1 MRYLQPINSIG
12 WCGFDRFLENI
23 CEAKDLRM
31 IRTSPLKWMKSYWFE
46 KRENIFGA
54 QQDFCYVSTCNS
66 TNVGTFG
73 ELKEER
79 KMHHGG
85 SYCYIHSH
93 LQVKLIIQNL
103 GFFYFQSLMN
113 ESNILNAWEYLRL
126 SMNSVGCFSI
136 IFFLLVKCIYF
147 FDFYVF
153 QHKKVPT
160 VKYIEREGNQTKIV
174 FKI

>member
-1 MRYLQPINSIG
+1 MVSCWFFLKVYKGDYLLLGYLLWAGHIFSDFSYLDIK
-12 WCGFDRFLENI
+12 
-23 CEAKDLRM
+23 KD
-31 IRTSPLKWMKSYWFE
+31 IFE
-46 KRENIFGA
+46 ILA
-54 QQDFCYVSTCNS
+54 CNA
-66 TNVGTFG
+66 TFAITFW

-136 IFFLLVKCIYF
+136 FFFSNWVDF
-147 FDFYVF
+147 FCAFV
-153 QHKKVPT
+153 
-160 VKYIEREGNQTKIV
+160 
-174 FKI
+174 